1 MAISQERYVE
11 IASGVAGAT
20 VGSMQK
26 LVGRVFTD
34 NEALEPNKLYSMRN
48 AEEVTVFFGQ
58 DSEEA
63 KVARMYF
70 SYVSP
75 LPAAR
80 PQELQFYLHPNTN
93 RQAQLIGSNN
103 IEAVEDVVAIEDNE
117 IQVSINGRAPEEFTV
132 DLTEA
137 VSYSDVA
144 RALSTAISL
153 DVRYE
158 INQLGQGQFT
168 VNGDFISLSIQGAI
182 ATAIGLDMGRYV
194 EGKTAQKLSET
205 IAESTDLDSF
215 GSIIVLTQNSIDD
228 LKAAAELVA
237 TYNVRYQLYIDVPEG
252 QEEQYSEAFIDTA
265 SAGLIYGKGGYRLSA
280 LPAAIM
286 AATDYDRRNATVNY
300 MFRSPNITIPVQVTK
315 DSEAN
320 ELDPLRINY
329 YGQTKSNG
337 VKISFFQRGFLCGKP
352 TAPLDMGVHAN
363 EQWLKAKITQEWF
376 TLLVS
381 QSKVPANRDGAAM
394 GKMVIEGVVEQALYN
409 GTILRGK
416 ELTTN
421 QKIAISELTSDYD
434 AWHQVYDTGY
444 WSEVDIVEY
453 TGEAGIAEY
462 KLQYT
467 LIYAK
472 GDAVRKVT
480 GSHNLI

>member
-11 IASGVAGAT
+11 IASGVAGGT
-20 VGSMQK
+20 VGAMQK

-48 AEEVTVFFGQ
+48 AEEVVLFFGQ

-63 KVARMYF
+63 KLARMYF

-75 LPAAR
+75 LPATR
-80 PQELQFYLHPNTN
+80 PQELQFFLHPNTDRPAQLVGSSDLAPIDDIKTIEDKKVQVSVN
-93 RQAQLIGSNN
+93 GQAQ
-103 IEAVEDVVAIEDNE
+103 
-117 IQVSINGRAPEEFTV
+117 EEFEVT
-132 DLTEA
+132 LTKI

-144 RALSTAISL
+144 QALSKAIKL

-158 INQLGQGQFT
+158 INPLGQGQF
-168 VNGDFISLSIQGAI
+168 VVSGDFDSLSIQGAI
-182 ATAIGLDMGRYV
+182 PNAIGLSQGRYV
-194 EGKTAQKLSET
+194 EGKTSQKLSET
-205 IAESTDLDSF
+205 IAESTDFDSF
-215 GSIIVLTQNSIDD
+215 GSIMVLTQNSLED

-237 TYNVRYQLYIDVPEG
+237 TYNVRYQFYIDVPEG
-252 QEEQYSEAFIDTA
+252 LEEEYSEAFIDTA
-265 SAGLIYGKGGYRLSA
+265 STGLIYGKGGYRLSA

-300 MFRSPNITIPVQVTK
+300 MFRSPNITLPVQVTK
-315 DSEAN
+315 DADAN
-320 ELDPLRINY
+320 KLDPLRINY
-329 YGQTKSNG
+329 YGQTKTNG
-337 VKISFFQRGFLCGKP
+337 VKISFFQRGFLCGKS
-352 TAPLDMGVHAN
+352 TAPVDMGVHAN

-376 TLLVS
+376 TLLIS
-381 QSKVPANRDGAAM
+381 QAKVPANRDGVAM
-394 GKMVIEGVVEQALYN
+394 GKMVIEGVAEQALFN

-421 QKIAISELTSDYD
+421 QQIAISELTGDAD
-434 AWHQVYDTGY
+434 AWRQVYDTGY
-444 WSEVDIVEY
+444 WSEVEIVEY
-453 TGEAGIAEY
+453 TGESKLPEY

-472 GDAVRKVT
+472 GDSVRKVS

>member
-11 IASGVAGAT
+11 IASGVVGAT
-20 VGSMQK
+20 VGGMQK

-34 NEALEPNKLYSMRN
+34 NEALEPNKLYSMRS
-48 AEEVTVFFGQ
+48 AEEVVLFFGQ

-75 LPAAR
+75 LPASRAK
-80 PQELQFYLHPNTN
+80 ELQFFLHPNID
-93 RQAQLIGSNN
+93 RPAQFIGGTITTS
-103 IEAVEDVVAIEDNE
+103 AEDIKGIDGT
-117 IQVSINGRAPEEFTV
+117 IQVSINGQAQEEHII
-132 DLTEA
+132 DLED
-137 VSYSDVA
+137 VISYSDIA
-144 RALSTAISL
+144 QEISKTIAL

-158 INQLGQGQFT
+158 IDPLGEGRF
-168 VNGDFISLSIQGAI
+168 VVSGDFESLFITGDLAEV
-182 ATAIGLDMGRYV
+182 TGLNNGRYV
-194 EGKTAQKLSET
+194 EAKQSQRLSET
-205 IAESTDLDSF
+205 IAESTDYDSF
-215 GSIIVLTQNSIDD
+215 GSIIVLSQNSIED

-237 TYNVRYQLYIDVPEG
+237 SYNVRYQFYIDVPAG
-252 QEEQYSEAFIDTA
+252 QEKTYEEAFIDTA
-265 SAGLIYGKGGYRLSA
+265 STGLHFGKGGFRLSA
-280 LPAAIM
+280 LSSAIM

-300 MFRSPNITIPVQVTK
+300 MFKSPGITIPVQVTK

-320 ELDPLRINY
+320 ELDSMRINY
-329 YGQTKSNG
+329 YGETKSNG

-352 TAPLDMGVHAN
+352 SAPLDMGVHAN

-421 QKIAISELTSDYD
+421 QKIAIGELTGDHD